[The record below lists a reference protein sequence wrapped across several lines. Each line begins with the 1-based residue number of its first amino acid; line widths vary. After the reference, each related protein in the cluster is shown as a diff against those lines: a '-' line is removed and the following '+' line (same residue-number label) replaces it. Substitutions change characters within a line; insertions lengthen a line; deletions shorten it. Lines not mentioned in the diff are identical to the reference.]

1 MQILKL
7 TDCESVLL
15 LDLITQLLCDLDLDE
30 KTGKHVL
37 FPSSTI
43 DLTGVDIKVLSS
55 LQTKLDVYLG

>member
-15 LDLITQLLCDLDLDE
+15 FDLITQLLCDLDFDE